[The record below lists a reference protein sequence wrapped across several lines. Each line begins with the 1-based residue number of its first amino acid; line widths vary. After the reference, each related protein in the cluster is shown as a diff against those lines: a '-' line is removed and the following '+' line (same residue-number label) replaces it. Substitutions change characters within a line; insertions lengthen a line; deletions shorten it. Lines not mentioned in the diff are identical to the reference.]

1 MKPLDWED
9 TKMLYWFLE
18 NLKASEGPSMY
29 IRELTTLIA
38 VADQGSFL
46 KAAKELYITPASVMN
61 QMNKLER
68 IVGVKLIERTNQGAK
83 LTAAGQ
89 SIYQDA
95 KRMIEFS
102 NTAIEKAR
110 QLSVSERN
118 VIRVGTSILRPCK
131 RLIDL
136 WAEIDDGSQP
146 FQIRIVPFDDEPVG
160 LSAVLSSLGNQID
173 CFVSPCDSIEWRTKY
188 NRLILNYLPCRI
200 ALPRK
205 HRLAKKKRLT
215 WNDLDGETL
224 MLIQRGDSPVLN
236 QMRDDII
243 KNYPHIKIK
252 DALNKYDTTI
262 FNECDQANCLMETL
276 DIWTD
281 VHPSLV
287 TLPME
292 WEYEMPY
299 GIVYARSPSQA
310 VRDFIAVVQKSI
322 PCG

>member
-1 MKPLDWED
+1 
-9 TKMLYWFLE
+9 
-18 NLKASEGPSMY
+18 MY

-61 QMNKLER
+61 QINKLEG
-68 IVGVKLIERTNQGAK
+68 IVGVKLIERTNQGTT
-83 LTAAGQ
+83 LTAAGR

-95 KRMIEFS
+95 KQMIEFS
-102 NTAIEKAR
+102 NTAIERAR
-110 QLSVSERN
+110 QLAAAEQN

-146 FQIRIVPFDDEPVG
+146 FQIRIVPFDDEPNS
-160 LSAVLSSLGNQID
+160 LNAVLSSLGSQID
-173 CFVSPCDSIEWRTKY
+173 CFVSPCDSIEWRTRY
-188 NRLILNYLPCRI
+188 HILILDHLPCRI

-205 HRLAKKKRLT
+205 HRLAKKKQLT
-215 WNDLDGETL
+215 WSDLEGETL

-243 KNYPHIKIK
+243 KNHPSIKIK

-262 FNECDQANCLMETL
+262 FNECDQAYCLMETL

-299 GIVYARSPSQA
+299 GIVYAKSPSHA
-310 VRDFIAVVQKSI
+310 VRDFIAIVQESVS
-322 PCG
+322 CG

>member
-1 MKPLDWED
+1 
-9 TKMLYWFLE
+9 
-18 NLKASEGPSMY
+18 MY
-29 IRELTTLIA
+29 IRELATLIA

-61 QMNKLER
+61 QINKLEG

-83 LTAAGQ
+83 LTAAGC

-95 KRMIEFS
+95 KQMIEFS
-102 NTAIEKAR
+102 NAAIEKAR
-110 QLSVSERN
+110 QFSAAEQN

-146 FQIRIVPFDDEPVG
+146 FQIRIVPFDDDPNS
-160 LSAVLSSLGNQID
+160 LNAVMSSLGNQID
-173 CFVSPCDSIEWRTKY
+173 CFVGPCDSIEWQAQH
-188 NRLILNYLPCRI
+188 NILLLDYIPCRI

-205 HRLAKKKRLT
+205 HHLAKKNHLV
-215 WNDLDGETL
+215 WSDLEGEIF

-236 QMRDDII
+236 QMRDDIL
-243 KNYPHIKIK
+243 KNHPNIKIK
-252 DALNKYDTTI
+252 DAQNKYDASI

-292 WEYEMPY
+292 WEYKIPY
-299 GIVYARSPSQA
+299 GIVYAKSPSQA
-310 VRDFIAVVQKSI
+310 VQDFIAVVQKSI
-322 PCG
+322 LI

>member
-1 MKPLDWED
+1 
-9 TKMLYWFLE
+9 
-18 NLKASEGPSMY
+18 MY

-38 VADQGSFL
+38 VADHGSFL

-61 QMNKLER
+61 QINKLEG
-68 IVGVKLIERTNQGAK
+68 IVGVKLIQRTNQGAT
-83 LTAAGQ
+83 LTVAGQ
-89 SIYQDA
+89 SVYQDA
-95 KRMIEFS
+95 KQMIALS
-102 NTAIEKAR
+102 NAAIEKAR
-110 QLSVSERN
+110 QLSAAEQN

-146 FQIRIVPFDDEPVG
+146 FQLRIVPFDDEPG
-160 LSAVLSSLGNQID
+160 SLDAVLSSFGGQID
-173 CFVSPCDSIEWRTKY
+173 CFVSPCDSIGWRARY
-188 NRLILNYLPCRI
+188 QILILDHLPCRI

-205 HRLAKKKRLT
+205 HPLAKKKWLT
-215 WNDLDGETL
+215 WSDLEGETL

-243 KNYPHIKIK
+243 KNHPNIKIK

-299 GIVYARSPSQA
+299 GIVYAKSPSQA
-310 VRDFIAVVQKSI
+310 VRDFISVIQENV
-322 PCG
+322 PRG